1 MPITQLPVSPI
12 IGIRTVELTLNQSPA
27 LQKFFD
33 ENPVYFLATS
43 GEVAGPG
50 EAHEEIESEVPAGWR
65 FTKKWVVGYMSENGA
80 LVAMAN
86 IITDLLAPAVFHI
99 GTFIVATN
107 RHGTGDAQILYRGL
121 EDWSIGNGAKWIRLG
136 VVNGN
141 VRAERFWARAGYVAV
156 RERHGI
162 RMGNRTTTV
171 TTMFK
176 PLGRGTL
183 AEYLALVP
191 RDQLDDAIAL

>member
-12 IGIRTVELTLNQSPA
+12 IGIRTVELTLDQSPA

-33 ENPVYFLATS
+33 QNPAYFLATS
-43 GEVAGPG
+43 GEAAGPG

-86 IITDLLAPAVFHI
+86 IITDFLAPAVFHI
-99 GTFIVATN
+99 GTFIVATH
-107 RHGTGDAQILYRGL
+107 RHGTGDAQTLYRGL

-162 RMGNRTTTV
+162 QMGNHTTTL

-176 PLGRGTL
+176 PLGGGNL
-183 AEYLALVP
+183 EAYLALVP
-191 RDQLDDAIAL
+191 RDHKASP